1 MSRVLGRIIVWIVTP
16 QDQTTEGGADP
27 GYIRLP
33 PLRPSAMRGIL
44 PTIQYTKSYGGWC
57 PTIMDA
63 LLAVSHSEP
72 EISGQ
77 SLVTESLSWL
87 QIGREHVQ
95 LAQHALAIHLLVSDP
110 CTLVL
115 GEDVVKQ
122 RASDVESLRKQ
133 FDRGRSSS
141 NPSED
146 GVSVAL
152 AFFVPDPGSASVS
165 QFNSPSALRHWMNR
179 LSPASVPK
187 TAEAVVEVSSDLIA
201 IFSPRVILLAPS
213 RIATL
218 TDQMLV
224 RLTVYMVD
232 AVAVALAQLV
242 SISGFRSEIGVL
254 HESDHGWSRLIP
266 RAFRLRESR
275 IRRRFYAF
283 RSKWWWARPSNHS
296 LVALTWSM
304 CDEMHGLTEMVRQVD
319 EELSDYSA
327 SAREDLE
334 RFIAIGGL
342 TLGSLAIYESVVY
355 AELGPGRPWL
365 TIGVPALAALSA
377 LIVAALRPVV
387 RSRRSSLD

>member
-1 MSRVLGRIIVWIVTP
+1 MSRVLGRIIVWIVKP
-16 QDQTTEGGADP
+16 EDQPTEGGADP
-27 GYIRLP
+27 GYTRLP
-33 PLRPSAMRGIL
+33 PLRNSAVRGIL
-44 PTIQYTKSYGGWC
+44 PTIQYAKSYGGWC

-63 LLAVSHSEP
+63 LIAVSHSEP

-77 SLVTESLSWL
+77 SFVTGSLSWL

-95 LAQHALAIHLLVSDP
+95 FAQHDLAIHLLVSDP

-133 FDRGRSSS
+133 FDRERSSS

-146 GVSVAL
+146 GASVAL

-165 QFNSPSALRHWMNR
+165 QFDAPAALRHWMNR

-187 TAEAVVEVSSDLIA
+187 TAEAIVEVSSDLIA

-213 RIATL
+213 RTATL

-224 RLTVYMVD
+224 RLRVYMVD
-232 AVAVALAQLV
+232 AVAVALAQLL
-242 SISGFRSEIGVL
+242 SIRGFRSEIGVL
-254 HESDHGWSRLIP
+254 LESDHGWSRLIP

-296 LVALTWSM
+296 LVALT
-304 CDEMHGLTEMVRQVD
+304 
-319 EELSDYSA
+319 
-327 SAREDLE
+327 
-334 RFIAIGGL
+334 
-342 TLGSLAIYESVVY
+342 
-355 AELGPGRPWL
+355 
-365 TIGVPALAALSA
+365 
-377 LIVAALRPVV
+377 
-387 RSRRSSLD
+387 

>member
-1 MSRVLGRIIVWIVTP
+1 MSRVLGQIIVWIVTP
-16 QDQTTEGGADP
+16 QDQPTDGGADP

-44 PTIQYTKSYGGWC
+44 PTVQYTKAYGGWC

-63 LLAVSHSEP
+63 LIAVSHSEP

-122 RASDVESLRKQ
+122 RASDVETLRKQ

-141 NPSED
+141 NPPD
-146 GVSVAL
+146 GGASVAL
-152 AFFVPDPGSASVS
+152 AFFVPDRGSALVS
-165 QFNSPSALRHWMNR
+165 QFDSPAALCHWMNR

-187 TAEAVVEVSSDLIA
+187 TAEAIVEVSSDLIA
-201 IFSPRVILLAPS
+201 IFSPNVILLAPS
-213 RIATL
+213 RTATL
-218 TDQMLV
+218 TDQMLLRV
-224 RLTVYMVD
+224 RVYMVD
-232 AVAVALAQLV
+232 AVAVALAQLL
-242 SISGFRSEIGVL
+242 SISGFRGEIGVL

-296 LVALTWSM
+296 LVALTWSKF
-304 CDEMHGLTEMVRQVD
+304 DEMHGLTDMVRQVD

-327 SAREDLE
+327 SAREDVE

-342 TLGSLAIYESVVY
+342 TLGSLAVYESVMY
-355 AELGPGRPWL
+355 AEFGSGRPWL
-365 TIGVPALAALSA
+365 TLGLPAIATLGAL
-377 LIVAALRPVV
+377 LVAVLRLVV
-387 RSRRSSLD
+387 HSRRSSLD

>member
-1 MSRVLGRIIVWIVTP
+1 MSRVLGQIIVWIVTP
-16 QDQTTEGGADP
+16 QDQPTDRGADP

-44 PTIQYTKSYGGWC
+44 PTIQYTKAYGGWC

-63 LLAVSHSEP
+63 LIAVSHSEP

-77 SLVTESLSWL
+77 SFVTGSLSWL

-122 RASDVESLRKQ
+122 RASDVETLRKQ
-133 FDRGRSSS
+133 FDRGGSSS
-141 NPSED
+141 NPPD
-146 GVSVAL
+146 GGASVAL
-152 AFFVPDPGSASVS
+152 AFFVPDRGSALVS
-165 QFNSPSALRHWMNR
+165 QFDSPAALRLWMNR

-187 TAEAVVEVSSDLIA
+187 TAEAIVEVSSDLIA

-213 RIATL
+213 RTATL

-224 RLTVYMVD
+224 RLRVYMVD

-254 HESDHGWSRLIP
+254 HESDPGWSRLIP

-275 IRRRFYAF
+275 IRRQFYAF

-296 LVALTWSM
+296 LVALTWSKF
-304 CDEMHGLTEMVRQVD
+304 DEMHGLTDMVRQVD
-319 EELSDYSA
+319 KELSDYSA

-334 RFIAIGGL
+334 RFIALGGL
-342 TLGSLAIYESVVY
+342 ALGSLAIYASVMY
-355 AELGPGRPWL
+355 AELSPGRPWL

>member
-1 MSRVLGRIIVWIVTP
+1 
-16 QDQTTEGGADP
+16 
-27 GYIRLP
+27 
-33 PLRPSAMRGIL
+33 
-44 PTIQYTKSYGGWC
+44 
-57 PTIMDA
+57 
-63 LLAVSHSEP
+63 
-72 EISGQ
+72 
-77 SLVTESLSWL
+77 
-87 QIGREHVQ
+87 

-254 HESDHGWSRLIP
+254 HESEHGGPRLHP

-283 RSKWWWARPSNHS
+283 RAKWWWARPSHHS
-296 LVALTWSM
+296 LVALTWSKF
-304 CDEMHGLTEMVRQVD
+304 DEMHGLPDMVRQVD
-319 EELSDYSA
+319 QEPSDYSA
-327 SAREDLE
+327 SAREDVE

-342 TLGSLAIYESVVY
+342 TLGSLAIYESVTY
-355 AELGPGRPWL
+355 AELDPGRPWL
-365 TIGVPALAALSA
+365 TIGVPALATLGA

-387 RSRRSSLD
+387 RSRKLSLD